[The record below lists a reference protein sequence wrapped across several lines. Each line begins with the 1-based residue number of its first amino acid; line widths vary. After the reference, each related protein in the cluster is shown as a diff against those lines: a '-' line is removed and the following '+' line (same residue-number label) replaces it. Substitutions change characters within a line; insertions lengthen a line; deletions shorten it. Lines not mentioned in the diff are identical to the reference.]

1 MTSEPTPDRS
11 WTAPWAL
18 IAVLAVLFC
27 ALAIAASS
35 IGTLPGDQAI
45 TTFVQRANGRVARL
59 VWHIGNALG
68 TTAWV
73 SGLFV
78 LVVIAMIALRW
89 WREVWFLIV
98 VMLLRTVAMGFK
110 GIIGSPRPT
119 IAQADLH
126 EIYYG
131 TGFPSG
137 HTLTSTILLGGL
149 AFVMVRH
156 LPGRWVPAVAGTIWI
171 VGVLA
176 TGFARIW
183 SGAHWASDVL
193 GAAMLGVLCVLV
205 AANVSAMLVTL
216 TARPSSTTSRTT
228 RTKS

>member
-1 MTSEPTPDRS
+1 MKPEPTPDRS

-35 IGTLPGDQAI
+35 IGTLLGEQAI
-45 TTFVQRANGRVARL
+45 TTFVQRANGNVAQL

-73 SGLFV
+73 SAIFV
-78 LVVIAMIALRW
+78 LVLIAVVALRW
-89 WREVWFLIV
+89 WRDAWFLIA
-98 VMLLRTVAMGFK
+98 VMLLRIVAMAFK
-110 GIIGSPRPT
+110 GVIGSPRPT
-119 IAQADLH
+119 VAQADLH
-126 EIYYG
+126 EVYHG

-156 LPGRWVPAVAGTIWI
+156 LRGRWVPAVAGTIWMI
-171 VGVLA
+171 GVLA
-176 TGFARIW
+176 TGFARVW

-193 GAAMLGVLCVLV
+193 GAAMLGVLFVLV
-205 AANVSAMLVTL
+205 AANVSAMLVPL
-216 TARPSSTTSRTT
+216 TARPSTTTPDT
-228 RTKS
+228 RA